1 MIRERT
7 DEGNGRKIAQIK
19 SQATEYVQK
28 GGKRSRILI
37 LRAREKVKFW
47 HC

>member
-1 MIRERT
+1 MLIREGS
-7 DEGNGRKIAQIK
+7 DEGGELGQIK

-28 GGKRSRILI
+28 EGKRSRIVT
-37 LRAREKVKFW
+37 LRAREKVKSW